1 MNHSQEEL
9 RRVMKKKKIVI
20 FDDDPTGSQTVHNI
34 PLFLN
39 YDKNTIKT
47 VIEDPEIEAFFILT
61 NTRAM
66 GQTEAAM
73 INSHLT
79 KIIDEVSKESDV
91 QIEIISRGDSTL
103 RGHFPLEL
111 DIIRENLTS
120 KINGYIFIPAFIEGG
135 RVTIDDIHYARVAGE
150 LLPVNET
157 QFSKDRVFGYK
168 SADLKDYVV
177 EKYQGKLG
185 YDSVR
190 SISLEML
197 RGKNEEALH
206 ILLSLE
212 NEVCIV
218 NCENYDDL
226 DSFVKILLLA
236 EAQGKNYLFRT
247 AASFVKS
254 RIGIKPVPFLDA
266 GNLSIVKER
275 GGLVIVGS
283 YVDMSTMQLERL
295 SMVPGVDRIEID
307 VDQVISG
314 NEQNSALNI
323 SRRIDQNIKNGIDT
337 VVSTSRSVV
346 FDKAGLSF
354 VDIGKIV
361 SNQLSNIVNRITEKP
376 AFLLSKGGVTSH
388 DIATKGLDIKK
399 VLVKGQIIDGVTV
412 WVTDED
418 CKFDELVYIVF
429 PGNVGEQN
437 DLRLVYEKLKGVK

>member
-9 RRVMKKKKIVI
+9 RKKMRKRKIAI
-20 FDDDPTGSQTVHNI
+20 FDDDPTGSQTVHDI
-34 PLFLN
+34 PLFLS
-39 YDKNTIKT
+39 YDKNTIKR

-66 GQTEAAM
+66 EQAEAAI

-79 KIIDEVSKESDV
+79 KIIDEISQESDV
-91 QIEIISRGDSTL
+91 EIEIISRGDSTL

-111 DIIRENLTS
+111 DIIRENLTT
-120 KINGYIFIPAFIEGG
+120 KINGYVFIPAFIEGG

-185 YDSVR
+185 HDSVK

-197 RGKNEEALH
+197 RGESEEALH
-206 ILLSLE
+206 ILMSLE
-212 NEVCIV
+212 NEICIV
-218 NCENYDDL
+218 NCENYNDL
-226 DSFVKILLLA
+226 DNFVRILLLA
-236 EAQGKNYLFRT
+236 EAQGRNYLFRT

-254 RIGIKPVPFLDA
+254 RIGIKPVPLLDA
-266 GNLSIVKER
+266 GKLSIVKER
-275 GGLVIVGS
+275 GGLVVVGS
-283 YVDMSTMQLERL
+283 YVDMSTKQLERL

-314 NEQNSALNI
+314 NDQNSLLNI
-323 SRRIDQNIKNGIDT
+323 SKRIDKNIMNGVDT
-337 VVSTSRSVV
+337 VVSTSRGVV
-346 FDKAGLSF
+346 YDKANLSF

-361 SNQLSNIVNRITEKP
+361 SNQLSSIVKGLSEKP
-376 AFLLSKGGVTSH
+376 AFLISKGGITSH

-412 WVTDED
+412 WVTDEN

-437 DLRLVYEKLKGVK
+437 DLRLVYEKLKGIK